1 MKNRI
6 YINKKNKPKNNNQK
20 TFNIQEDIRK
30 LDREIIN
37 DLEIHEISIHD
48 KINDLLNENG
58 YIFNKKIDIIT
69 NDKVYH
75 TSIANVFKDKIITM
89 DKDII
94 RISDIK
100 DIKRI

>member
-20 TFNIQEDIRK
+20 TFNIVENIKKIDK
-30 LDREIIN
+30 EIIN
-37 DLEIHEISIHD
+37 DLEISNKTITD

-69 NDKVYH
+69 KDNVYH
-75 TSIANVFKDKIITM
+75 TSIANVLKDKIITM

-94 RISDIK
+94 NISDIK